1 MSIQVNGRKIEW
13 FENESVKDLLKRIKY
28 TFPLVI
34 VKINDEIVLR
44 RNYDKT
50 LIPNKSKIDVIHM
63 ISGG

>member
-1 MSIQVNGRKIEW
+1 MSIEVNGRKIDW

-34 VKINDEIVLR
+34 VKINDIIVLR
-44 RNYDKT
+44 NDYDKT
-50 LIPNKSKIDVIHM
+50 IIPNKSKIDVIHM